1 MTEGAYVGGG
11 GFTDERI
18 LRVHPPTTMNGPYLN
33 LSSNKQ
39 TNKQTLKEDCGKSGH
54 WLDIC
59 RYYGIVNFVWCDD
72 DIAVMLKKKKGN
84 SYLLEIHPVVFPTG
98 IVQCL
103 GYASKCFR
111 SMESGS
117 E

>member
-54 WLDIC
+54 
-59 RYYGIVNFVWCDD
+59 
-72 DIAVMLKKKKGN
+72 
-84 SYLLEIHPVVFPTG
+84 
-98 IVQCL
+98 
-103 GYASKCFR
+103 
-111 SMESGS
+111 
-117 E
+117 